1 MKISKYLI
9 SMFALLVFFSV
20 GVFAQEKEMTKDEWK
35 AEIDRLS
42 TEKASLIKE
51 DSALQVDIDN
61 LKAKNIQSYDD
72 CIKSLYAMLGATQAD
87 VDNFRNAVTE
97 LDGKISRKEGPKADR
112 QKDLNA
118 LKVNKISALPEF
130 FDKVHNQMQA
140 ALDAWVEAP
149 KEVSYTV
156 VKGDCLWNI
165 AKKPAYYG
173 NGFAWPVIYK
183 ANRDEIK
190 NPNLIFPKQIF
201 KIPNLTEEEKAK
213 YDKVK
218 KNYKPAPVK

>member
-1 MKISKYLI
+1 M
-9 SMFALLVFFSV
+9 
-20 GVFAQEKEMTKDEWK
+20 
-35 AEIDRLS
+35 
-42 TEKASLIKE
+42 
-51 DSALQVDIDN
+51 
-61 LKAKNIQSYDD
+61 
-72 CIKSLYAMLGATQAD
+72 
-87 VDNFRNAVTE
+87 AVTE

-112 QKDLNA
+112 AEDLNA

-173 NGFAWPVIYK
+173 NGFAWPVIL
-183 ANRDEIK
+183 EIK
-190 NPNLIFPKQIF
+190 PTAMKLRIRI
-201 KIPNLTEEEKAK
+201 
-213 YDKVK
+213 
-218 KNYKPAPVK
+218 